1 MGASVIPAT
10 SGTASDNWV
19 SISSVTPTNGASTV
33 SFTSISGYKKLMLR
47 VNGISNSALLT
58 FNSDTSAN
66 YAYSNLQYNGSS
78 FSGAVAGAD
87 TSVALSG
94 GSATSI
100 VLTVNEANTS
110 GLKNFNGFSTGFTGV
125 TIAKP
130 ILQGAYYGTA
140 AITTVTLTT
149 VSGTYTATGTV
160 TLYGVAA

>member
-1 MGASVIPAT
+1 MGATQIPAST
-10 SGTASDNWV
+10 SDNWV
-19 SISSVTPTNGASTV
+19 QISSVTPTAGVSTV

-47 VNGISNSALLT
+47 VNGISSSALLT

-66 YAYSNLQYNGSS
+66 YAYSNLQSS
-78 FSGAVAGAD
+78 TTFSGAVAGAD

-94 GSATSI
+94 GSATSAVI
-100 VLTVNEANTS
+100 TIDEANTS
-110 GLKNFNGFSTGFTGV
+110 GLKNFNGFSTGFTGATV
-125 TIAKP
+125 AKP